1 MDKLKPTLILFSCL
15 ILFAFLGCADD
26 TSPSVITRHVA
37 RYPEI
42 RKKYIYQSIIR
53 IANIKGDPSFNKLIK
68 DIRKIIIYLPPG
80 EDSTYQ
86 ISDVR
91 SGMRTDG
98 FEELMSVR
106 TADTT
111 NVSLWVD
118 DSKTSPHYMG
128 LVDTKNDDIIFEI
141 DGTLNLKYLSAL
153 KIADQGSLM
162 DLLK

>member
-1 MDKLKPTLILFSCL
+1 MDRFKSILLLFFSLNLVVLLSCT
-15 ILFAFLGCADD
+15 GDK
-26 TSPSVITRHVA
+26 SPPVITRQEA
-37 RYPEI
+37 KYPEI
-42 RKKYIYQSIIR
+42 RKKYIYQSVIR

-68 DIRKIIIYLPPG
+68 DIRKIIIYLPPN

-91 SGMRTDG
+91 SGLRADG

-128 LVDTKNDDIIFEI
+128 LVDTKNDDVIFEI
-141 DGTLNLKYLSAL
+141 DGALNLKYLSAL
-153 KIADQGSLM
+153 KFADQGSLL